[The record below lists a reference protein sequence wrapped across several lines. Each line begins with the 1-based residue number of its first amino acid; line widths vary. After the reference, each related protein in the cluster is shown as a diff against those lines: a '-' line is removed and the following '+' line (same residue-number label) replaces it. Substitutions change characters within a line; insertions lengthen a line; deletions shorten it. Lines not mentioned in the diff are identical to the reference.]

1 MLPRRALISVPALSM
16 GGFSLGSSVGRSF
29 WETCAAAID
38 AAVCGVCGEEWV
50 LQERSEEEQRALRRG
65 TRGEAVVE
73 VGSAVHEFFRQL
85 GSVAAKVCV
94 RRKNR

>member
-1 MLPRRALISVPALSM
+1 MLPRRALISVAALSM
-16 GGFSLGSSVGRSF
+16 GGFALGSWVGRSF
-29 WETCAAAID
+29 WETCAAAIG
-38 AAVCGVCGEEWV
+38 AAVCGGVGAEEWV
-50 LQERSEEEQRALRRG
+50 LQERSEKEQRALRG

-73 VGSAVHEFFRQL
+73 VASAVHEFFRQL